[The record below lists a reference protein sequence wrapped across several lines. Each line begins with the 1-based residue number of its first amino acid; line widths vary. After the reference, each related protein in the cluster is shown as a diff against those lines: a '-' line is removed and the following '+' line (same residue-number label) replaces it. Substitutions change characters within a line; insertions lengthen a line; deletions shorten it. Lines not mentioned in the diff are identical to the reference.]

1 MKMFT
6 DTQMDISTEQSED
19 QHLETFFFFFLLW
32 ILTSIIECIL
42 QLFNVLYFLKKELK
56 KKTSPIKNV
65 KVYHIFQQC
74 KSF

>member
-42 QLFNVLYFLKKELK
+42 QLFNVLYFLKKE
-56 KKTSPIKNV
+56 
-65 KVYHIFQQC
+65 
-74 KSF
+74 

>member
-42 QLFNVLYFLKKELK
+42 QLFNVLYLKKKK

-65 KVYHIFQQC
+65 KLYHIFQQC